1 MYDTVA
7 KRLTG
12 AFFRGLDQRTSGP
25 MELRFKRSVASA
37 IRNLVVKER
46 TRRHYLPTIPIGQR
60 IEKAMADEAETV
72 GKRRAPMAMRRAV
85 GA

>member
-1 MYDTVA
+1 
-7 KRLTG
+7 
-12 AFFRGLDQRTSGP
+12 

-37 IRNLVVKER
+37 IRNLVVKKR
-46 TRRHYLPTIPIGQR
+46 NSSALPANHSLGQR